1 MIVFPDIGICNWKAL
16 QIRDHDINIIIG
28 STSLVLMISDLE
40 RPIAVW
46 KGNERLNDRL
56 VVSLTIIFR
65 SAGCS
70 WSRCRMCSYRH
81 ERYSTKQSEESLVN
95 HLHAQ
100 LAYVL
105 SQYPEDTYELVKIFT
120 SGSFFDPSEVPPAF
134 VTEIAETF
142 RGKVII
148 AETRP
153 EFVNEEVFRDFIGI
167 ADTGKK
173 DIPLY
178 CAIGLETSN
187 DAILSKSIDKG
198 FRFRDFTEAARTAH
212 AAGAGVKAY
221 LLFKPLF
228 LTEKEAMDDM
238 RTSIRDA
245 ADHAELIS
253 MNPCTVQ
260 RNTQLERY
268 WKRGAYRPPYLWS
281 ILELLKDAPVHILCD
296 PLGGGQ
302 KRGPHN
308 CGTCDFDLVRGIRD
322 YSLNADRELLEALLE
337 TECGCK
343 NEWDFIL
350 SEERPYAMPL
360 TR

>member
-1 MIVFPDIGICNWKAL
+1 
-16 QIRDHDINIIIG
+16 
-28 STSLVLMISDLE
+28 MISDLE
-40 RPIAVW
+40 RPIAAW
-46 KGNERLNDRL
+46 KGTERLGDRIL
-56 VVSLTIIFR
+56 PSLTIIFR

-81 ERYSTKQSEESLVN
+81 ERYVTRQSVESLTT
-95 HLHAQ
+95 HLRAQ

-105 SQYPEDTYELVKIFT
+105 DQYPPDTIELVKIFT
-120 SGSFFDPSEVPPAF
+120 SGSFFDPAEVPPAF
-134 VTEIAETF
+134 VAEIAETF

-153 EFVNEEVFRDFIGI
+153 EFVNEEVLRDFIGT
-167 ADTGKK
+167 AGTGRTE
-173 DIPLY
+173 IPLY

-187 DAILSKSIDKG
+187 DAIRSRSIDKG
-198 FRFRDFTEAARTAH
+198 FRFRDFTDAARAAH

-238 RTSIRDA
+238 RASMRDA

-260 RNTQLERY
+260 RNTELEGY

-281 ILELLKDAPVHILCD
+281 VLELLKEAPVHILCD

-308 CGTCDFDLVRGIRD
+308 CGTCDYDLVQGIRD
-322 YSLNADRELLEALLE
+322 YSLNADRELVGALLE

-343 NEWDFIL
+343 DEWAFVL